1 MPQDPLQ
8 VATNRTQNNNCVL
21 SKLVHVIFCFFYK
34 NLAAIRNRLAVQ
46 CICTGRRVYSTCTM
60 YLNNVPVLAEMQV
73 QQVKSNQQTA
83 NGMALLILF

>member
-1 MPQDPLQ
+1 
-8 VATNRTQNNNCVL
+8 
-21 SKLVHVIFCFFYK
+21 
-34 NLAAIRNRLAVQ
+34 
-46 CICTGRRVYSTCTM
+46 M